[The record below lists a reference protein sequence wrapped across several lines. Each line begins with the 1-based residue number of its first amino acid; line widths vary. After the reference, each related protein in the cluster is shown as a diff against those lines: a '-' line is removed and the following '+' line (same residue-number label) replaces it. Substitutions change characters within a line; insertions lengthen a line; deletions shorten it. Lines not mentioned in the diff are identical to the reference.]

1 MDDNKTNLEFLEP
14 PKEFFKIIKDL
25 LTDLLTT
32 FPEYKEE
39 MTGEEVKI
47 LEGDV
52 SDNKLFLHCC
62 EVFPGRFFD
71 ILYKKEEIFKSE
83 EINTR
88 FLPNID
94 FKYFFEQNIS
104 EATKDTL
111 WKYLQLILFSISGTL
126 TGSDSF
132 GETAKLFEAI
142 NEDEFK
148 TKLEETI
155 HGMSGLFDTSN
166 NDVDGKD
173 ISANIPN
180 PEDINEHIN
189 GLLKG
194 KLGSLAAEIA
204 EETANELDIDIEDQ
218 DNANVNKV
226 FEKLFKNPGRLLGM
240 VKKVGSK
247 LDEKIKSGEIKESE
261 LMEEASQLMGKMKN
275 IPGVKN
281 MEALLKKMGMGDPG
295 GMGAMG
301 KQKINLNAMQAN
313 LNRNIRGAK
322 QRERMLAK
330 LQQRKLQQA
339 KLPKIR
345 EENMK
350 KSDYTNSTFTG
361 NSNEKME
368 KSMRPLDRNATTE
381 IKKKKKKKKKNK
393 K

>member
-1 MDDNKTNLEFLEP
+1 MEDNEESGTPPSFEFLEP
-14 PKEFFKIIKDL
+14 PTEFYKIMKDL

-32 FPEYKEE
+32 FPEYNGLLSE
-39 MTGEEVKI
+39 GEKKI

-52 SDNKLFLHCC
+52 SGNKLFLYCC

-71 ILYKKEEIFKSE
+71 ILYKKEEIFQNE
-83 EINTR
+83 EINTK

-104 EATKDTL
+104 KNTKDTL

-126 TGSDSF
+126 TASDSF

-148 TKLEETI
+148 SKLEETI
-155 HGMSGLFDTSN
+155 NDMTGLFDMSN
-166 NDVDGKD
+166 NDLSAND
-173 ISANIPN
+173 ISMNIPN
-180 PEDINEHIN
+180 PEDINDHIN

-204 EETANELDIDIEDQ
+204 EETAQELDIDIEDQ
-218 DNANVNKV
+218 ENANVNKV
-226 FEKLFKNPGRLLGM
+226 FEKLFKNPGRLLNM

-261 LMEEASQLMGKMKN
+261 LMQEASQLMGKMKN

-281 MEALLKKMGMGDPG
+281 METLLKKMGMNNPT

-301 KQKINLNAMQAN
+301 KQKIKNQIRRLRFDAN
-313 LNRNIRGAK
+313 EMT
-322 QRERMLAK
+322 QEELAK
-330 LQQRKLQQA
+330 KAGVTRQTIIALEAQKYSPSLELAFRIA
-339 KLPKIR
+339 KVFDVPL
-345 EENMK
+345 EEV
-350 KSDYTNSTFTG
+350 FQ
-361 NSNEKME
+361 SN
-368 KSMRPLDRNATTE
+368 
-381 IKKKKKKKKKNK
+381 
-393 K
+393 